1 MRSLRFNWRILGS
14 TWDTVEPTTSH
25 RPSVFSVTLGRFAP
39 SPTGELHVGNLR
51 TAIAAWASAT
61 SAGGEFLIRWEDLDQ
76 FNSSSLHIEA
86 QLRDLLAMGIS
97 SAVEPV
103 TQSQRFNL
111 YHEAINSLVARGLT
125 YECFCSRKDIR
136 EAVSAPHGS
145 VLLYPGTCRD
155 LSEEQR
161 AERRELRPGAL
172 RLRAEGITASFR
184 DYLHGE
190 VTGIVDDVVLRR
202 NDGIPSYNI
211 AVVVDDELQG
221 VTEVVRG
228 DDLLDIT
235 PTQVHL
241 QKLLGYGTPM
251 YGHVP
256 LVVGDDGER
265 LAKRH
270 GAVTLSELEANG
282 VTATDVRA
290 ELWRSLGQSDNTWNW
305 HTVPRTPWVTAWGH
319 GKS

>member
-1 MRSLRFNWRILGS
+1 MAQGRGRTHPRSS
-14 TWDTVEPTTSH
+14 VDVVTV
-25 RPSVFSVTLGRFAP
+25 GRFAP

-61 SAGGEFLIRWEDLDQ
+61 SVGGDFLIRWEDLDQ
-76 FNSSSLHIEA
+76 FNSSTEHVA
-86 QLRDLLAMGIS
+86 TQLRDL
-97 SAVEPV
+97 SAVGVTTQYAPV
-103 TQSQRFNL
+103 TQSERFHL
-111 YHEAINSLVARGLT
+111 YHEAINLLVERGLT

-145 VLLYPGTCRD
+145 LLLYPGTCRN
-155 LSEEQR
+155 LTEAQR
-161 AERRELRPGAL
+161 EERRQQRPGAI
-172 RLRAEGITASFR
+172 RLLANGVSATFR
-184 DYLHGE
+184 DYVHDE

-211 AVVVDDELQG
+211 AVVVDDALQG

-228 DDLLDIT
+228 EDLLDIT

-241 QKLLGYGTPM
+241 QKLLGYNTPM

-256 LVVGDDGER
+256 LVVGADGER

-270 GAVTLSELEANG
+270 GAVTLTELAQQG
-282 VTATDVRA
+282 ISADHVR
-290 ELWRSLGQSDNTWNW
+290 EVLWRSLGQESAVWNW
-305 HTVPRTPWVTAWGH
+305 DAVPRTPWVTAWRN

>member
-1 MRSLRFNWRILGS
+1 M
-14 TWDTVEPTTSH
+14 V
-25 RPSVFSVTLGRFAP
+25 GRFAP

-51 TAIAAWASAT
+51 TALAAWASAT
-61 SAGGEFLIRWEDLDQ
+61 LNGGDFLLRWEDLDQ
-76 FNSSSLHIEA
+76 FNASPSHMES
-86 QLRDLLAMGIS
+86 QRQDLASIG
-97 SAVEPV
+97 VTTKHEPV
-103 TQSQRFNL
+103 IQSQRLDL
-111 YHEAINSLVARGLT
+111 YHQAIDSLIERGLT

-136 EAVSAPHGS
+136 EAVSAPHGTA
-145 VLLYPGTCRD
+145 VMYPGTCRD
-155 LSEEQR
+155 LTESQR
-161 AERRELRPGAL
+161 DERRAQRPGAL
-172 RLRAEGITASFR
+172 RLRANGVSETFH

-190 VTGIVDDVVLRR
+190 VTGVVDDVVLRR
-202 NDGIPSYNI
+202 NDGMPSYNV
-211 AVVVDDELQG
+211 AVVVDDALQG

-241 QKLLGYGTPM
+241 QKLFGYNTPV

-270 GAVTLSELEANG
+270 GAVTLGDLALIGISAG
-282 VTATDVRA
+282 QVRD
-290 ELWRSLGQSDNTWNW
+290 ELWRSLGQESDVWNW
-305 HTVPRTPWVTAWGH
+305 HTVPRTPWVTAWRH